1 MSPIDGLIIY
11 IIHPLLNLL
20 WFVVLAGVILS
31 WLISFNVVNTSNQFV
46 SLVWRMT
53 SAITEP
59 LLGPIRRV
67 LPPLG
72 GMDFSPIV
80 LLLLIGFIQGYVLM
94 ELMRIF

>member
-20 WFVVLAGVILS
+20 WFVVLAVVILS

-46 SLVWRMT
+46 SMVWRLT

-59 LLGPIRRV
+59 LLAPIRRV

-80 LLLLIGFIQGYVLM
+80 LLLLIGFIQGYVLI

>member
-11 IIHPLLNLL
+11 IVHPLLNLL
-20 WFVVLAGVILS
+20 WIVVLVSVILS
-31 WLISFNVVNTSNQFV
+31 WLVSFNVVNVHNQFV
-46 SLVWRMT
+46 AMIWRIT

-59 LLGPIRRV
+59 LLSPIRRI

-80 LLLLIGFIQGYVLM
+80 LLLLIGFVQGYVLQ

>member
-46 SLVWRMT
+46 SMVWRLT

-59 LLGPIRRV
+59 LLAPIRRV

-80 LLLLIGFIQGYVLM
+80 LLLLISFIQGYVLI